1 MKTAVACV
9 VSAMLAIVGNAA
21 VAQQAVSVASK
32 QPYPTKPGRR
42 TAPKRIPPVAAFL
55 DQPVDAVNWDDVP
68 FLTVVEWLREQ
79 NQDINVIV
87 AWRSL
92 ESAGVERDSSI
103 SLRLRETT
111 VGKVLAETLDQLSA
125 GLGELRYQGVGDT
138 LKISTRKH
146 FNQKLYVRV
155 YDVGDLILST
165 PDFIAPPLLG
175 ITDQPMGAA
184 GGGGKEVNAGGP
196 IPRRM
201 DQLAEQI
208 RNVVEPECWAVNGGR
223 CSITVYQS
231 NIIVRAPIEI
241 HEIIG
246 GPFILPE

>member
-9 VSAMLAIVGNAA
+9 VSAVLAIMANAA
-21 VAQQAVSVASK
+21 VAQQAVPVASK

-55 DQPVDAVNWDDVP
+55 EQPIDAVDWDDVP

-87 AWRSL
+87 VWRSL

-103 SLRLRETT
+103 SLHIRGTT
-111 VGKVLAETLDQLSA
+111 VGTVLEETLDQLSA
-125 GLGELRYQGVGDT
+125 DLGELRYQGIGDT
-138 LKISTRKH
+138 LKISTREH
-146 FNQKLYVRV
+146 FNQKLYIRV
-155 YDVGDLILST
+155 YEVGDLIMAT
-165 PDFIAPPLLG
+165 PDFIAPPFVG

-184 GGGGKEVNAGGP
+184 GGNGMEVNAGGP

-201 DQLAEQI
+201 DQLVEQI

-231 NIIVRAPIEI
+231 NIIVRAPIEV